1 MPRPSRARAFLLL
14 AALGLAGGGC
24 SSLHPAEGAAI
35 GAAGGAAYGLV
46 TTTPLILAVPAGA
59 LAGGSAVSLVEGY
72 RANKAKCPELKRCVY

>member
-1 MPRPSRARAFLLL
+1 MPRQSRATALLLL

-24 SSLHPAEGAAI
+24 SLHPAEGAAI
-35 GAAGGAAYGLV
+35 GAGGGAAYGLV

-72 RANKAKCPELKRCVY
+72 RANKAKCPELARCVY